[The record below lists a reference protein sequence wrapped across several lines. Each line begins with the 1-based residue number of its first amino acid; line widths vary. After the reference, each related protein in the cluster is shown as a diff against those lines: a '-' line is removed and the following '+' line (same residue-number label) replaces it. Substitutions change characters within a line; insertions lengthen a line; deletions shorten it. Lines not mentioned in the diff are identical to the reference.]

1 MPITDVYSATTRRIE
16 ILDKDGKVDEA
27 LLPSELDDAT
37 LQRALELMM
46 RMRAF
51 DEKALTMQRQGRIGT
66 YGSMRGQEAAQAGL
80 ALAIEPDDWLV
91 PSIREQGVLEACGVP
106 MRHWFGFCKGD
117 ERMAVFP
124 GVNALTPSIPVGS
137 QLLHAA
143 GIGMALELRG
153 EATAAIGFAG
163 DGATSEGDFH
173 EALNFA
179 GVFNART
186 LFFIQN
192 NGWAI
197 SVPIT
202 QQTRS
207 ATIAQK
213 AHAYGIEGVQ
223 VDGNDVLASY
233 VASRDALRKV
243 RAGEGPVLIEA
254 VTYRMES
261 HTTADDHTRYR
272 SADEVAYWAERDPI
286 KRMRAYLE
294 GRGLWDE
301 TRHEATLKKLGD
313 DVEAEVAR
321 LEDNA
326 PPPPTDIFDHMYS
339 AMPETLRAQ
348 RQALLDEI
356 AVRGGNGANHG

>member
-1 MPITDVYSATTRRIE
+1 MPITDVYSATTKRIE
-16 ILDKDGKVDEA
+16 ILDKDGKVDDA
-27 LLPSELDDAT
+27 LLPDLDDAT
-37 LQRALELMM
+37 LVRALELMM
-46 RMRAF
+46 RMRGF

-66 YGSMRGQEAAQAGL
+66 YGSLRGQEAAQAGL

-91 PSIREQGVLEACGVP
+91 PSIREQGVLESCGVP

-143 GIGMALELRG
+143 GLGMALELRG
-153 EATAAIGFAG
+153 EAAAAIGFAG

-186 LFFIQN
+186 LFYIQN

-197 SVPIT
+197 SVPVT

-207 ATIAQK
+207 QTIAQK

-223 VDGNDVLASY
+223 VDGNDVLAVY
-233 VASRDALRKV
+233 VASRDALAKV

-272 SADEVAYWAERDPI
+272 SSDDVTYWTERDPI
-286 KRMRAYLE
+286 KRMRAYLTS
-294 GRGLWDE
+294 RGLWDDA
-301 TRHEATLKKLGD
+301 RHEQTLARLGEEI
-313 DVEAEVAR
+313 EAEVAT
-321 LEDNA
+321 LEGIT
-326 PPPPTDIFDHMYS
+326 PPPPSDIFDHMYET
-339 AMPETLRAQ
+339 MPATLRAQ
-348 RQALLDEI
+348 REALLDEL
-356 AVRGGNGANHG
+356 AGNGVKHG